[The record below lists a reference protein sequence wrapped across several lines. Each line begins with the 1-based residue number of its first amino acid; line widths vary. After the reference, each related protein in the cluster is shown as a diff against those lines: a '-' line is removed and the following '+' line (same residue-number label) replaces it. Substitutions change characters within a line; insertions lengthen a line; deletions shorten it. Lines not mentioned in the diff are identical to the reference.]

1 VPFPHEFL
9 EISPN
14 LAENEKFL
22 RQSFEK
28 TTDIVFREFYLGEI
42 RCLAVWV
49 DGLINNR
56 ISHDLFRALMLDVL
70 PDRLKQVPAH
80 ERLDYVNNHYL
91 PFYATLRV
99 VDMIELRRWVLM
111 HKLILMMDG
120 SPIGLV
126 LDAEATPMRGI
137 TEPTLESVVYGPRDA
152 FVESLR
158 INTAL
163 IRARLGDAKLKS
175 ENFILGRRSN
185 TLVTLMYVEDLA
197 RPDVIEEVRNR
208 MKRID
213 TDAIWDVYQIKECIH
228 DQRWSL
234 FPMMKQTERPDK
246 VVADLLEGRFAILVD
261 GSPQALTAPS
271 ILVEFFQSAEDYYEN
286 PIVTAGLRI
295 LRYLSLLIACT
306 GLGFYVAVTT
316 FHQEMLPIPLVF
328 SVAGARETVPFP
340 AFFEALLLMVVFELL
355 VEAGIRLPRVVG
367 GAVNIV
373 GALIIGQAA
382 VQAGLV
388 SPILVIV
395 IAATAISNFAVS
407 VNYQIANILR
417 LLRILFLIFAALLGL
432 YGMSLVLLV
441 LLVRLASMKSFGVP
455 YLAPLAPASPIPGET
470 KDVFYRLPK
479 WHIKSR
485 PHYIAGSDLIRDNT
499 QPPSSDMGPETSA
512 DADEGGGNK

>member
-1 VPFPHEFL
+1 MPFPHEFL

-163 IRARLGDAKLKS
+163 IRAGWGCKAEIRKLHIGS
-175 ENFILGRRSN
+175 PLQYPGP
-185 TLVTLMYVEDLA
+185 LMYVEDLA

-228 DQRWSL
+228 DQRWA
-234 FPMMKQTERPDK
+234 FFHDETNRAAGQGGGRPFGRK
-246 VVADLLEGRFAILVD
+246 VCHTGRRQ
-261 GSPQALTAPS
+261 SQALTAPS
-271 ILVEFFQSAEDYYEN
+271 ILVSFS
-286 PIVTAGLRI
+286 IGRGL
-295 LRYLSLLIACT
+295 L
-306 GLGFYVAVTT
+306 
-316 FHQEMLPIPLVF
+316 
-328 SVAGARETVPFP
+328 
-340 AFFEALLLMVVFELL
+340 
-355 VEAGIRLPRVVG
+355 
-367 GAVNIV
+367 
-373 GALIIGQAA
+373 
-382 VQAGLV
+382 
-388 SPILVIV
+388 
-395 IAATAISNFAVS
+395 
-407 VNYQIANILR
+407 
-417 LLRILFLIFAALLGL
+417 
-432 YGMSLVLLV
+432 
-441 LLVRLASMKSFGVP
+441 
-455 YLAPLAPASPIPGET
+455 
-470 KDVFYRLPK
+470 
-479 WHIKSR
+479 
-485 PHYIAGSDLIRDNT
+485 
-499 QPPSSDMGPETSA
+499 
-512 DADEGGGNK
+512 